1 MVAANPTR
9 VDLHERFEALIDAY
23 NRGSAGMEQLF
34 AELLALSRTL
44 DEEQTRHVR
53 EQLSDEELVVFDL
66 LTRPGPELTPAQR
79 NQVKQVAR
87 DLLGKLHTSLRI
99 DWHKTAQS
107 RAVVLDAIEETLD
120 EGLPEPYTPELF
132 RAKSGM
138 IFQHVYERYGA

>member
-1 MVAANPTR
+1 MAKASASSV
-9 VDLHERFEALIDAY
+9 
-23 NRGSAGMEQLF
+23 RGSRAASKGR
-34 AELLALSRTL
+34 RT
-44 DEEQTRHVR
+44 VR
-53 EQLSDEELVVFDL
+53 PIDFSDI
-66 LTRPGPELTPAQR
+66 PELTPAQR